1 MQNLINGSKEPKA
14 VLDEIATP
22 YNDNLASVGK

>member
-1 MQNLINGSKEPKA
+1 MQNLINGSKTPQA

-22 YNDNLASVGK
+22 YNDNLASLGK